1 MESIRDALRGGGRL
15 SSPSREGQIRWI
27 SGSVVVASGISNIEM
42 GEIVEVGG
50 ERLIGEVIRI
60 TGDEFTV
67 QVYEVTTGLR
77 PGEKVKGTG
86 KRLVAELGPGL
97 LNNILDGI
105 GRPLERIRQSQGAFI
120 GRGVRANSLPREKKW
135 HFKPEA
141 KRGDNVTGGDILG
154 TVQETAAITHKIIV
168 PPNLAGKIL
177 SIEEGDYTVEE
188 TIGQLETPD
197 GRVNLRL
204 MHEWPIRTPRPFRT
218 GGRIPLD
225 EPLVTGQRVIDT
237 FFPLPKGG
245 TASIPGGFGTGKTVM
260 LHSLAKWSDTNVIV
274 YIGCGERGNEICE
287 VLTDFPE
294 LIDPRTERPLM
305 ERTMLIANTS
315 NMPVAARE
323 ASIYLGVTIAEYY
336 RDQGYDVAIMADST
350 SRWAEALR
358 EISGRLEEMPAEG
371 GYPAYL
377 PDRIAEFYE
386 RAGRTVALGEPQRTG
401 SVSIIGAVSPPGGDF
416 NEPVTIHTL
425 RFTGVF
431 WALDRDLAYSRHFP
445 AIHWLKSYSLYTD
458 RLMGAW
464 STSFSDYADRIAS
477 YWKGKLSNKNF
488 EELRSK
494 ALGILGES
502 SEIESIARIMGERA
516 LPDDQRLVL
525 LSAELIKE
533 TFLRQFAFHEVD
545 AFCPMEKQVAML
557 QMLVDFYERSRTLIR
572 NEVPVE
578 KIKELPQIKS
588 MERVKEDKSGI
599 EAVAKLTA
607 EVQDA
612 LTKIAQ
618 EYDVK
623 V

>member
-1 MESIRDALRGGGRL
+1 L
-15 SSPSREGQIRWI
+15 SSSNREGQIRWI
-27 SGSVVVASGISNIEM
+27 SGSVVVASGIPNIEM

-60 TGDEFTV
+60 TRDEFTV

-105 GRPLERIRQSQGAFI
+105 GRPLETIRQSQGAFI
-120 GRGVRANSLPREKKW
+120 GRGVRANTLPRDKKW

-141 KRGDNVTGGDILG
+141 KRGDKVNGGDILG
-154 TVQETAAITHKIIV
+154 TVQETAAITHRIIV
-168 PPNLAGKIL
+168 PPNIAGTIL

-204 MHEWPIRTPRPFRT
+204 MHEWPIRTPRPFKT

-294 LIDPRTERPLM
+294 LIDPRTQRPLM

-377 PDRIAEFYE
+377 PGRIAEFYE
-386 RAGRTVALGEPQRTG
+386 RAGRTVSLGQPQRTG

-464 STSFSDYADRIAS
+464 ATSFSNYAERIAS
-477 YWKGKLSNKNF
+477 YWKRKLSNKNF

-588 MERVKEDKSGI
+588 MERVKEDKSGT

-612 LTKIAQ
+612 LMEIAQ
-618 EYDVK
+618 EYDLK
-623 V
+623 I

>member
-1 MESIRDALRGGGRL
+1 L
-15 SSPSREGQIRWI
+15 SSSNRQGQIRWI
-27 SGSVVVASGISNIEM
+27 SGSVVVASGIPDIEL
-42 GEIVEVGG
+42 GEIVEVGSEG
-50 ERLIGEVIRI
+50 LIGEVIRI
-60 TGDEFTV
+60 SADEFTV

-77 PGEKVKGTG
+77 PGENVVGTG

-97 LNNILDGI
+97 LKNILDGI
-105 GRPLERIRQSQGAFI
+105 GRPLETIKELKGPFI
-120 GRGVRANSLPREKKW
+120 SRGVKANTLPRQTKW
-135 HFKPEA
+135 HFKPQI
-141 KRGDNVTGGDILG
+141 KKGDKVNAGDVLG
-154 TVQETAAITHKIIV
+154 QVDETPAIVHKILV
-168 PPNLAGKIL
+168 PPNDAGTIL
-177 SIEEGDYTVEE
+177 SLEEGDYTVEE
-188 TIGQLETPD
+188 AIGELQTSA
-197 GRVNLRL
+197 GRIELKL
-204 MHEWPIRTPRPFRT
+204 MHEWPIRIPRPFRPR
-218 GGRIPLD
+218 GRIPLE

-260 LHSLAKWSDTNVIV
+260 LHSLAKWSDSKVIV

-294 LIDPRTERPLM
+294 LTDPRTQRPLM
-305 ERTMLIANTS
+305 ERTVLIANTS

-323 ASIYLGVTIAEYY
+323 ASIYLGVTMAEYY

-377 PDRIAEFYE
+377 PGRIAEFYE
-386 RAGRTVALGEPQRTG
+386 RAGKVVALGEPKRTG

-445 AIHWLKSYSLYTD
+445 AIHWLKSYSLYVD

-464 STSFSDYADRIAS
+464 GNSFSNYAERIAS
-477 YWKGKLSNKNF
+477 YWKGKLSMNF

-525 LSAELIKE
+525 LSAELVKE
-533 TFLRQFAFHEVD
+533 AFLRQFAYHEVD
-545 AFCPMEKQVAML
+545 AFCDMEKQVAIL
-557 QMLVDFYERSRTLIR
+557 QLLMDFYDRSRALVR
-572 NEVPVE
+572 NGVPVE
-578 KIKELPQIKS
+578 KIRELPQIKR

-599 EAVAKLTA
+599 EAVARLTA
-607 EVQDA
+607 EVQDS
-612 LTKIAQ
+612 LTNIAK
-618 EYDVK
+618 EYDQNI
-623 V
+623 

>member
-1 MESIRDALRGGGRL
+1 L
-15 SSPSREGQIRWI
+15 SSSSREGQIRWI

-42 GEIVEVGG
+42 GEIVEVGA

-60 TGDEFTV
+60 TRDEFTV

-86 KRLVAELGPGL
+86 KRLFAELGPGL

-105 GRPLERIRQSQGAFI
+105 GRPLETIRQSQGAFI
-120 GRGVRANSLPREKKW
+120 GRGVRANTLPRQKKW

-141 KRGDNVTGGDILG
+141 KRGEEVEGGTILG
-154 TVQETAAITHKIIV
+154 TVQETAAINHKIIV
-168 PPNLAGKIL
+168 PPNMAGKIL

-197 GRVNLRL
+197 GRVDLRL
-204 MHEWPIRTPRPFRT
+204 MHEWPIRIPRPFKI

-260 LHSLAKWSDTNVIV
+260 LHSLAKWSDTDVIV

-294 LIDPRTERPLM
+294 LIDPRSERPLM

-386 RAGRTVALGEPQRTG
+386 RAGRTISLGEPPRTG

-464 STSFSDYADRIAS
+464 ATSFSNYAERMAS
-477 YWKGKLSNKNF
+477 YWKGKLGNKNF
-488 EELRSK
+488 EELRRK
-494 ALGILGES
+494 ALSILGES

-533 TFLRQFAFHEVD
+533 AFLRQFAFHEID

-557 QMLVDFYERSRTLIR
+557 EMVVDFYERARTLIR
-572 NEVPVE
+572 NGVPVE
-578 KIKELPQIKS
+578 KIKELPQTKS
-588 MERVKEDKSGI
+588 MERVKEEKSGT

-612 LTKIAQ
+612 LTEIAQ
-618 EYDVK
+618 EYDLK
-623 V
+623 I

>member
-1 MESIRDALRGGGRL
+1 MSTSYRQGH
-15 SSPSREGQIRWI
+15 IRWI
-27 SGSVVVASGISNIEM
+27 SGSVVVASGIPDIEM
-42 GEIVEVGG
+42 GEIVEVGN
-50 ERLIGEVIRI
+50 ERLIGEVIRVS
-60 TGDEFTV
+60 GEEFTV
-67 QVYEVTTGLR
+67 QVYEVTTGLH
-77 PGEKVKGTG
+77 PEENVKGTG

-105 GRPLERIRQSQGAFI
+105 GRPLETIRQLKGPFI
-120 GRGVRANSLPREKKW
+120 GRGVRVNTLPREKPW
-135 HFKPEA
+135 HFKPEVN
-141 KRGDNVTGGDILG
+141 RGDKVNGGDILG
-154 TVQETAAITHKIIV
+154 TVQETPEIIHKVMV
-168 PPNLAGKIL
+168 PPNSAGRIL
-177 SIEEGDYTVEE
+177 SIEERDYRVEE
-188 TIGQLETPD
+188 TIGQLETP
-197 GRVNLRL
+197 GGPLSLKL
-204 MHEWPIRTPRPFRT
+204 MQEWPIRIPRPFKL
-218 GGRIPLD
+218 GGRIPLE

-260 LHSLAKWSDTNVIV
+260 LHSLAKWSDTKVIV

-294 LIDPRTERPLM
+294 LIDPKTKRPLM
-305 ERTMLIANTS
+305 ERTILIANTS

-323 ASIYLGVTIAEYY
+323 ASIYLGVTMAEYY

-386 RAGRTVALGEPQRTG
+386 RAGRVTALGEPPRTG

-464 STSFSDYADRIAS
+464 ATSFSSYAERIAS

-533 TFLRQFAFHEVD
+533 AFLRQFAYHEVD
-545 AFCPMEKQVAML
+545 AFCDMEKQVAML
-557 QMLVDFYERSRTLIR
+557 QMLVDFYDRARALIR
-572 NEVPVE
+572 EGVPIE
-578 KIKELPQIKS
+578 KIKELPQIKR
-588 MERVKEDKSGI
+588 MERVKEDRSDTEGVI
-599 EAVAKLTA
+599 KLTA

-612 LTKIAQ
+612 LMRIAQ
-618 EYDVK
+618 EYDLNS
-623 V
+623 

>member
-1 MESIRDALRGGGRL
+1 MSSNRLGR
-15 SSPSREGQIRWI
+15 ITWV
-27 SGSVVVASGISNIEM
+27 SGSVVVASGIPDIEL
-42 GEIVEVGG
+42 GEIVEVGN
-50 ERLIGEVIRI
+50 ERLSGEVIRVS
-60 TGDEFTV
+60 TEEFTV

-77 PGEKVKGTG
+77 PGENVIGTG
-86 KRLVAELGPGL
+86 KRLIAELGPGL

-105 GRPLERIRQSQGAFI
+105 GRPLETIRQSRGAFI
-120 GRGVRANSLPREKKW
+120 SRGVRANTLPRQKKW
-135 HFKPEA
+135 HFKPQL
-141 KRGDNVTGGDILG
+141 KNGDRANPGDVLGQVDETPAIIHRILVPPDRAG
-154 TVQETAAITHKIIV
+154 TVV
-168 PPNLAGKIL
+168 SL
-177 SIEEGDYTVEE
+177 EEGDYTVDEA
-188 TIGQLETPD
+188 IGQLETPA
-197 GRVNLRL
+197 GRVDLRL
-204 MHEWPIRTPRPFRT
+204 MQEWPIRIPRPFKP
-218 GGRIPLD
+218 GGRIPLE

-260 LHSLAKWSDTNVIV
+260 LHSLAKWSDSKVIV

-294 LIDPRTERPLM
+294 LIDPRSQRPLM
-305 ERTMLIANTS
+305 ERTILIANTS

-323 ASIYLGVTIAEYY
+323 ASIYLGVTMAEYY

-386 RAGRTVALGEPQRTG
+386 RAGKAVALGEPKRTG

-445 AIHWLKSYSLYTD
+445 AIHWLKSYSLYVD
-458 RLMGAW
+458 RLVGAW
-464 STSFSDYADRIAS
+464 ANSFSDYSEKVAS
-477 YWKGKLSNKNF
+477 YWKGKLSKNF

-533 TFLRQFAFHEVD
+533 AFLRQFAYHEVD
-545 AFCPMEKQVAML
+545 AFCDMQKQVAML
-557 QMLVDFYERSRTLIR
+557 QLLMDFYDRSRALVR
-572 NEVPVE
+572 NGVPVE
-578 KIKELPQIKS
+578 KIRELPQIKK
-588 MERVKEDKSGI
+588 MERIKEDKEGI
-599 EAVAKLTA
+599 EAVARLTA

-612 LTKIAQ
+612 LTKTAE
-618 EYDVK
+618 EYDQNI
-623 V
+623 